1 MVKKLE
7 ILVITLLL
15 SSTIFSQKDT
25 SKICFDYK
33 VAKQIALDLTKGDSA
48 KAELKVTKDL
58 VGQLN
63 GKIAEQDSV
72 IKIYIKKDTNYLSQV
87 KNYADIQEQQ
97 SVVIAG
103 LEKDVANLTDKNNN
117 LKKGLKWI
125 GGGFVATLVSLI
137 TLLSVK

>member
-1 MVKKLE
+1 MVKKLG
-7 ILVITLLL
+7 ILIITLLL
-15 SSTIFSQKDT
+15 NSTIFSQKDT
-25 SKICFDYK
+25 SRICFDYK

-48 KAELKVTKDL
+48 KAELEVTKDL
-58 VGQLN
+58 VKQLN

-72 IKIYIKKDTNYLSQV
+72 IKIYVKKDTNYLSQV
-87 KNYADIQEQQ
+87 KTYSDIQEKQ
-97 SVVIAG
+97 SVIIAG

-117 LKKGLKWI
+117 LKKGLRWI

>member
-1 MVKKLE
+1 MVKKLG
-7 ILVITLLL
+7 ILITILLL

-58 VGQLN
+58 VERLN
-63 GKIAEQDSV
+63 GKITEQDSV

-87 KNYADIQEQQ
+87 KDYANIQEKQ
-97 SVVIAG
+97 SVIIAG
-103 LEKDVANLTDKNNN
+103 LEKDVTHLTEQNNN
-117 LKKGLKWI
+117 LKKGLRWVA
-125 GGGFVATLVSLI
+125 GGFLGTLISFLTFSL
-137 TLLSVK
+137 VK

>member
-58 VGQLN
+58 VEKLN
-63 GKIAEQDSV
+63 EKIFEQDSV
-72 IKIYIKKDTNYLSQV
+72 IKIYFKKDSNYLSQV
-87 KNYADIQEQQ
+87 KDYADIQEKQA
-97 SVVIAG
+97 VIITG
-103 LEKDVANLTDKNNN
+103 LEKDVTNLTTQNNN
-117 LKKGLKWI
+117 LKKGIRWVA
-125 GGGFVATLVSLI
+125 GGFLGTLISLL
-137 TLLSVK
+137 TFSLVK

>member
-1 MVKKLE
+1 M
-7 ILVITLLL
+7 VITLLL

>member
-1 MVKKLE
+1 MVKKLG
-7 ILVITLLL
+7 ILIITLLL

-48 KAELKVTKDL
+48 KAELEVTKDL
-58 VGQLN
+58 VEQLN

-72 IKIYIKKDTNYLSQV
+72 IKIYVKKDTNYLSQV
-87 KNYADIQEQQ
+87 KTYSDIQEKQ
-97 SVVIAG
+97 SVIIAG
-103 LEKDVANLTDKNNN
+103 LEKDVTNLTDKNNN
-117 LKKGLKWI
+117 LKKGLKWLS
-125 GGGFVATLVSLI
+125 GGFVATLVSLI

>member
-1 MVKKLE
+1 MVKKLG
-7 ILVITLLL
+7 ILTIILLL

-48 KAELKVTKDL
+48 RAELKITKDL

-87 KNYADIQEQQ
+87 KNYADIQEKQ
-97 SVVIAG
+97 SVVITG

-117 LKKGLKWI
+117 LKKGLRWVA
-125 GGGFVATLVSLI
+125 GGFLGTLISLL
-137 TLLSVK
+137 TLSLVK

>member
-7 ILVITLLL
+7 ILIITLLL

-25 SKICFDYK
+25 SRICFDYK

-48 KAELKVTKDL
+48 KAELEVTKDL
-58 VGQLN
+58 VKQLN

-72 IKIYIKKDTNYLSQV
+72 IKIYVKKDTNYLSQV
-87 KNYADIQEQQ
+87 KTYSDIQEKQ
-97 SVVIAG
+97 SVIIAG
-103 LEKDVANLTDKNNN
+103 LEKDVANLADKNNN

-125 GGGFVATLVSLI
+125 GGGFVATLISLT

>member
-48 KAELKVTKDL
+48 KAELKVTKEL
-58 VGQLN
+58 VEQLN
-63 GKIAEQDSV
+63 GKITEQDSV

-87 KNYADIQEQQ
+87 KNYADIQEKQ
-97 SVVIAG
+97 SVIITG

-117 LKKGLKWI
+117 LKKGLRWVA
-125 GGGFVATLVSLI
+125 GGFLGTLISLL
-137 TLLSVK
+137 TLSLVK